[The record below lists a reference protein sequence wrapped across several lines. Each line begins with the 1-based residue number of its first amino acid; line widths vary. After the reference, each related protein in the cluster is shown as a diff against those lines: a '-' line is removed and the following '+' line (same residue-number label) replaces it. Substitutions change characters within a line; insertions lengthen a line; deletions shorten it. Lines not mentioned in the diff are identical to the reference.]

1 MGPCWAPGLS
11 GFEMGGASPLCEGPA
26 GEDDKDVCK
35 WQWFSPL
42 ILWSLI
48 FHLTFLSII
57 ELSEFLLD

>member
-42 ILWSLI
+42 ILWSLFSFNI
-48 FHLTFLSII
+48 FV
-57 ELSEFLLD
+57 DN